1 MNKKYFGYIKIVFV
15 IMLLF
20 LTAEILN
27 CQIIKSNKLVEESNK
42 FNIYSMKNSDS
53 SIWLVTN
60 KGLIRYQNDSLN
72 YYFIDT
78 NESKI
83 DLELNKIIYKG
94 DKPLKQYEKLKEF
107 GLYAQLLV
115 SDKQVY
121 FLYSNDKKN
130 RLYIT
135 KIENEI
141 VNTYKLD
148 IDSSNRIISAIIN
161 DDNLYLIIKNIA
173 QNKQEDISINLFR
186 DLKLKKIISIN
197 KYPTILEMRII
208 SYDNQFY
215 MLSKNE
221 IRNDSTLKFYFSI
234 YKLTSNENILL
245 KRYNDD
251 SSDFMFWNYYQ
262 DNENICVLNY
272 EGTLLKYNLNSN
284 VDTVIYNQNL
294 YDGYYSVLPFIFYKD
309 NLYYYTQNFILN
321 VLNFNNYKKKAV
333 PLGNNKDC
341 KYYVYNNYYLKGL
354 YEIYCLCKLAY
365 YDKNCKEPILKCI
378 KLDN

>member
-161 DDNLYLIIKNIA
+161 DDNLYLIIKNI
-173 QNKQEDISINLFR
+173 
-186 DLKLKKIISIN
+186 
-197 KYPTILEMRII
+197 
-208 SYDNQFY
+208 
-215 MLSKNE
+215 
-221 IRNDSTLKFYFSI
+221 
-234 YKLTSNENILL
+234 
-245 KRYNDD
+245 
-251 SSDFMFWNYYQ
+251 
-262 DNENICVLNY
+262 
-272 EGTLLKYNLNSN
+272 
-284 VDTVIYNQNL
+284 
-294 YDGYYSVLPFIFYKD
+294 
-309 NLYYYTQNFILN
+309 
-321 VLNFNNYKKKAV
+321 
-333 PLGNNKDC
+333 
-341 KYYVYNNYYLKGL
+341 
-354 YEIYCLCKLAY
+354 
-365 YDKNCKEPILKCI
+365 
-378 KLDN
+378 